1 MDLFV
6 RIIIPLKINKLYT
19 YSVGNNIPD
28 IAIGSIVLVE
38 FRNKYYYGL
47 IHSKIDTA
55 PSDINIK
62 DIKDIISV
70 VNTLQIIDRKGILL
84 WEHVANYYACNIS
97 DIMNLALPVSL
108 NSIKNQSIELN
119 HSNYDNLIESINT
132 KEKQI
137 LELIK
142 KYNDGLNTP
151 ITVSK
156 LYKLIENKAELNKI
170 LFDLERLSIIN
181 IERSKPNYISP
192 GYARIQLNS
201 KYKID
206 WIFQVLKSTKSL
218 TKTLETFLKLK
229 DLKENVLIIDL
240 LENGCNK
247 NSVEK
252 LISRRILAIEPLGV
266 EKATLDTTNAILKDV
281 LLTEEQHEAEQII
294 KKSFESLKPALLY
307 GKTSSG
313 KTAVYISL
321 IKESLLNQKQILLL
335 VPEISL
341 SKQIYNRLTKY
352 FNSNIIECYHSNLN
366 DKDKIF
372 IWNKVQYGDCNIII
386 GTRSAIFLPFRNLD
400 LIIID
405 EEHDTSYKQD
415 VFPYYNGKNA
425 SHFLAKIHKAK
436 LLLGSATPSIE
447 SYYNACN
454 DKYTLVQLRKRY
466 NDFNMPKIDTCDIS
480 KNNIQEGD
488 DMLIG
493 KPLIDKID
501 KALKCKSQII
511 LFQNRRGYAP
521 IVICKNCKSPVRCI
535 ACDVSLVYH
544 KKNKQLK
551 CHYCGFTK
559 EFMQRCPTC
568 GSNHLEFKG
577 KGTEKIEEHLK
588 KLFPGAITQRID
600 ADTIKKED
608 FSTIIAMFENKQIDI
623 LVGTQII
630 SKGIDFS
637 NVSLVGIVDAD
648 TILNFPDFR
657 AFERGFQLIYQVS
670 GRAGRQSNDSE
681 VIIQTCRPD
690 NYVIQYIKEGNYEDF
705 LKDELEIRKLF
716 NYPPFTRLINIS
728 IKGKNIDLVNDLSNY
743 LANRLNPDYYKEMLG
758 PEVPLIA
765 YINYE
770 YAKSIL
776 LKVTNEIN
784 ILKESKLHLQEVIIE
799 AKKHFKIYNSKNV
812 LININVD
819 Y

>member
-6 RIIIPLKINKLYT
+6 RIIIPLKINTLYT

-132 KEKQI
+132 KVKHI

-192 GYARIQLNS
+192 GYARIQLNY

-294 KKSFESLKPALLY
+294 KKNLQNLDSIYIGQLY
-307 GKTSSG
+307 GMG
-313 KTAVYISL
+313 DSL
-321 IKESLLNQKQILLL
+321 TFNLANAGLKAAKY
-335 VPEISL
+335 VP
-341 SKQIYNRLTKY
+341 
-352 FNSNIIECYHSNLN
+352 
-366 DKDKIF
+366 
-372 IWNKVQYGDCNIII
+372 YGPVEK
-386 GTRSAIFLPFRNLD
+386 A
-400 LIIID
+400 
-405 EEHDTSYKQD
+405 
-415 VFPYYNGKNA
+415 FPYLVRRVDENTSVAGQMNREAIMLKQELIRRKQKDRA
-425 SHFLAKIHKAK
+425 S
-436 LLLGSATPSIE
+436 S
-447 SYYNACN
+447 
-454 DKYTLVQLRKRY
+454 
-466 NDFNMPKIDTCDIS
+466 
-480 KNNIQEGD
+480 
-488 DMLIG
+488 
-493 KPLIDKID
+493 
-501 KALKCKSQII
+501 
-511 LFQNRRGYAP
+511 
-521 IVICKNCKSPVRCI
+521 
-535 ACDVSLVYH
+535 
-544 KKNKQLK
+544 
-551 CHYCGFTK
+551 
-559 EFMQRCPTC
+559 
-568 GSNHLEFKG
+568 
-577 KGTEKIEEHLK
+577 
-588 KLFPGAITQRID
+588 
-600 ADTIKKED
+600 
-608 FSTIIAMFENKQIDI
+608 
-623 LVGTQII
+623 
-630 SKGIDFS
+630 
-637 NVSLVGIVDAD
+637 
-648 TILNFPDFR
+648 
-657 AFERGFQLIYQVS
+657 
-670 GRAGRQSNDSE
+670 
-681 VIIQTCRPD
+681 
-690 NYVIQYIKEGNYEDF
+690 
-705 LKDELEIRKLF
+705 
-716 NYPPFTRLINIS
+716 
-728 IKGKNIDLVNDLSNY
+728 
-743 LANRLNPDYYKEMLG
+743 
-758 PEVPLIA
+758 
-765 YINYE
+765 
-770 YAKSIL
+770 
-776 LKVTNEIN
+776 
-784 ILKESKLHLQEVIIE
+784 
-799 AKKHFKIYNSKNV
+799 
-812 LININVD
+812 
-819 Y
+819 